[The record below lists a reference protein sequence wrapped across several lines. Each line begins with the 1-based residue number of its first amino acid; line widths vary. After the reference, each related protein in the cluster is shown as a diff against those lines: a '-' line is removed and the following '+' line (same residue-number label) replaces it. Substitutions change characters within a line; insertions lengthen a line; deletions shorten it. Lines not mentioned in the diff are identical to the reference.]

1 MEGVM
6 VMVIAEAGGG
16 RRSGG
21 KARGGDGK
29 ERDGKERDGDEEG
42 KLERKRVVTKKAEA
56 RTRNKGFMK
65 VRRGTCL
72 ALS

>member
-1 MEGVM
+1 MHARATPVALVDVNGHDDPFKSEQIM
-6 VMVIAEAGGG
+6 V
-16 RRSGG
+16 
-21 KARGGDGK
+21 
-29 ERDGKERDGDEEG
+29 RDGDEEG